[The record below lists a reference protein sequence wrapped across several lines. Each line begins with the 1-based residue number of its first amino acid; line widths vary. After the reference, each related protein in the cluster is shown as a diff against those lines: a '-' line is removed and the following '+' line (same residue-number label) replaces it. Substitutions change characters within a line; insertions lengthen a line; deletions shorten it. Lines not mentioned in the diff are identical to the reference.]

1 MQGAR
6 ERARGVCVG
15 RWGCD
20 AGRVGGGGGSPDT
33 EAATLNEELHDGGSP
48 QRGGPAA
55 ALPRGIEPRPLTTIW
70 PPAEPSQQVH
80 DTAQVDT
87 NTKALSGEAL
97 PGCHACGWGAE
108 RTSASLAACWM
119 SP

>member
-1 MQGAR
+1 
-6 ERARGVCVG
+6 
-15 RWGCD
+15 
-20 AGRVGGGGGSPDT
+20 VGGGGGSPDT

-48 QRGGPAA
+48 PRGGPAA

-108 RTSASLAACWM
+108 RGANLSLPCRLLDVAVGPPLLPGPAIDA
-119 SP
+119 